1 MSLHQNLY
9 RYEISPLSQILLSYL
24 PTTGEMFQD
33 FRRQFLL
40 ENRFLHGRIWACQFG
55 LSQMIV
61 RLWSGAVLENVQT
74 AFSSNQ
80 KSSVGYNHLSSHHP
94 QSPEQSPACTACC
107 GHQGVNV
114 WWTFCLHH
122 ASPGAWPDCM
132 SCSREGSASFTTQ
145 FGLFQP
151 PQHTRSTVLGNGPTK
166 ILKYLYPGFFFECFE
181 DEMRKRKVPDSS
193 SALRD
198 HQLLS
203 PCSTCPALWTLLGL
217 FSQML
222 VLSGTHLAFGVH
234 LPRREPSCHT
244 SSSRHFLSACFRG
257 DCKLG
262 DSFLWFLL

>member
-1 MSLHQNLY
+1 MIY
-9 RYEISPLSQILLSYL
+9 RKSFYVGRILEISPKTQQRECLL
-24 PTTGEMFQD
+24 
-33 FRRQFLL
+33 FRRQGHRDVF
-40 ENRFLHGRIWACQFG
+40 
-55 LSQMIV
+55 IV
-61 RLWSGAVLENVQT
+61 L
-74 AFSSNQ
+74 AFN
-80 KSSVGYNHLSSHHP
+80 
-94 QSPEQSPACTACC
+94 
-107 GHQGVNV
+107 
-114 WWTFCLHH
+114 
-122 ASPGAWPDCM
+122 D
-132 SCSREGSASFTTQ
+132 
-145 FGLFQP
+145 
-151 PQHTRSTVLGNGPTK
+151 RSTVLGNGPTK